1 MTCPLSTGAVPENQ
15 CLFCGHS
22 QVPHPARGGAKHW
35 LACADRGGAGRCEV
49 RWSAQGESHS
59 LCLWLS
65 GGDSVCEAG
74 TWLLVDP
81 GDLERALQSSQVWGV
96 EGRRDL
102 VHPTAEHRSRP
113 GSDWK
118 VKVRMCPKGSRN
130 LSTWC

>member
-1 MTCPLSTGAVPENQ
+1 MTCPLSTGAVPEGR
-15 CLFCGHS
+15 CLFCGQP
-22 QVPHPARGGAKHW
+22 QVPHPARGGAKQ
-35 LACADRGGAGRCEV
+35 GKEV
-49 RWSAQGESHS
+49 RWAAQGESHS